1 VNFIS
6 ALAMRFKKFQISN
19 FKFQILQI
27 IIFSLSIVHCSFCT
41 AEIKDRVVAF
51 VDNTAITLSELE
63 ETYVETIRVNPNI
76 TRDEVLHT
84 MVNRLL
90 LLREAK
96 KLRLEALSDDA
107 LMKEYIDL
115 KIRPLIKIKE
125 EEVTD
130 FYQRHPEDFQGR
142 DFEAVREEIEKYLI
156 EKEMNQRLKREIE
169 ELKQKA
175 YIKMQLRD

>member
-1 VNFIS
+1 MNS
-6 ALAMRFKKFQISN
+6 EQLKRQQRASFKNSLLT
-19 FKFQILQI
+19 ILYLLLFFLLFTI
-27 IIFSLSIVHCSFCT
+27 HCSLST

-63 ETYVETIRVNPNI
+63 ETYGETIRVSPNI

-107 LMKEYIDL
+107 LLKEYIDL
-115 KIRPLIKIKE
+115 KIRPLVKMKE
-125 EEVTD
+125 EEVSD
-130 FYQRHPEDFQGR
+130 FYQRHLEDFQGR
-142 DFEAVREEIEKYLI
+142 EFEAVREEIEKYLI
-156 EKEMNQRLKREIE
+156 EKEMNQRMKREIE

-175 YIKMQLRD
+175 YIKIQLRD